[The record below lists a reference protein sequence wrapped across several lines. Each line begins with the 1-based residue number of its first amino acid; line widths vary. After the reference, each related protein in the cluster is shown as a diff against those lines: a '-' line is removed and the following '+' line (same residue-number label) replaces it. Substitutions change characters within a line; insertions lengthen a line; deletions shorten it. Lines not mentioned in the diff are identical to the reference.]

1 MTPLGGYLRL
11 LSEAFQSDL
20 LNCLLEAIHPMTHAA
35 TVSVRFAERVEVDR
49 FVGSVG
55 ARVSRVGDETVV
67 MAKLG
72 RSGVSAA
79 CSFLM
84 SAFRRS
90 KRAFLP
96 VRENEWNEKQMQVE
110 VSFMDGNGE
119 QMTRVQTL
127 KLPLTE
133 NRDMFLRGVDGF
145 VTGVLVAKD
154 VCGSVGM
161 VGMVD

>member
-1 MTPLGGYLRL
+1 
-11 LSEAFQSDL
+11 
-20 LNCLLEAIHPMTHAA
+20 
-35 TVSVRFAERVEVDR
+35 
-49 FVGSVG
+49 
-55 ARVSRVGDETVV
+55 
-67 MAKLG
+67 
-72 RSGVSAA
+72 
-79 CSFLM
+79 M

-119 QMTRVQTL
+119 QMTRVETL